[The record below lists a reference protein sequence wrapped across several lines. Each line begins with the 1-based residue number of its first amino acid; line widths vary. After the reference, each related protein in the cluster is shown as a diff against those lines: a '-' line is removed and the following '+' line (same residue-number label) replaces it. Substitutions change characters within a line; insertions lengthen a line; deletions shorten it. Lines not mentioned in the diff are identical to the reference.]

1 MFKKIRIYI
10 EAFYL
15 TFFAPKKE
23 KVSYFLET
31 TDEHLDMVES
41 LSREFNMTWDEL
53 INFLIAKQFYR
64 SSISQNEKLNEKG
77 CVVLN
82 SGVLHML

>member
-10 EAFYL
+10 EVFYL

-31 TDEHLDMVES
+31 TDEHLDMVDT
-41 LSREFNMTWDEL
+41 LSREFNMTYDEL
-53 INFLIAKQFYR
+53 INFLIYKQFLR
-64 SSISQNEKLNEKG
+64 SECSSNKKIIE
-77 CVVLN
+77 
-82 SGVLHML
+82 